1 MIQSKII
8 LFDSFFK
15 AFSRYFLSKL
25 SIPITRKLNDTAM
38 SEKYRFIFQNVK
50 NGWSTVSFCPVAKHK
65 TRMVTNVTQKNQK
78 TVRVQSY
85 FRGDI

>member
-1 MIQSKII
+1 M
-8 LFDSFFK
+8 
-15 AFSRYFLSKL
+15 

-38 SEKYRFIFQNVK
+38 SEKYHFIFPNVK
-50 NGWSTVSFCPVAKHK
+50 NGRSTVSFCPVAKHK
-65 TRMVTNVTQKNQK
+65 TCMVTNVTQKIQK